1 MEKKSIIPP
10 SKFAQFCASMQG
22 MNAIDENQREVP
34 KFLLFWHYKYRT
46 ANEVSMGFKLVDRP
60 KKNQIL

>member
-1 MEKKSIIPP
+1 MEKKPVTPP

-34 KFLLFWHYKYRT
+34 KFLLFWHYKYQT
-46 ANEVSMGFKLVDRP
+46 ANEVSTRFELIDRP
-60 KKNQIL
+60 KNNKIL